1 MNVFLKQELVFFLR
15 VTNKRQSTMLL
26 VLIMTAR
33 CSVTEQN
40 IPSQLLQFC

>member
-1 MNVFLKQELVFFLR
+1 
-15 VTNKRQSTMLL
+15 VTNKRQSTMLLVL